1 MSGHRYVWPNWIGN
15 SDRYNYSME
24 LSPSPTGHP
33 FEAYRQRRL
42 SLIERMVRG
51 GGGIAVIPTSP
62 EQARNRD
69 THFPYRADSYFQY
82 LTGFTEPEAVL
93 IIVVG
98 SAGRAP
104 QSILFCREKNLE
116 REIWDGFRHGP
127 QAACDVFGLDAA
139 HAGSEFDAKL
149 AELLTDQPV
158 LWYAIGHDAGW
169 DRRIAAALNTVRAES
184 RTGKRAPATIRDVRA
199 ELDAMR
205 LVKDATEL
213 AIMRRVADIS
223 AAAHIRAMRFV
234 AAGHFE
240 YEVEAELLHE
250 FRRQG
255 CEYPAYTPIVAGGAN
270 ACVLHYVGN
279 DQILRDGDLLLI
291 DAGGE
296 LNGYAADITRSFP
309 VSGRFSGPQADVYD
323 LVLDAQTAAIAAI
336 LPGATFADPHQAAL
350 KALVQGM
357 IDLKLLSG
365 SLEAAIESESY
376 KRFFMHRT
384 SHWLGKDVHDAGEY
398 KAGEH
403 WAPLVPGMVLT
414 IEPGCYIRPADD
426 VPEAFWNIGVRI
438 EDDAVVTVD
447 GCEVISDA
455 APKKISDIEALM
467 RDARGR

>member
-1 MSGHRYVWPNWIGN
+1 MSAPRNGWPTWTLSSGRYNQPMEQSFAQTGN
-15 SDRYNYSME
+15 S
-24 LSPSPTGHP
+24 L
-33 FEAYRQRRL
+33 AACRQRRL
-42 SLIERMVRG
+42 ALIERMQLG
-51 GGGIAVIPTSP
+51 GGGVALVPTSP

-93 IIVVG
+93 VIVVDRG
-98 SAGRAP
+98 NASP

-127 QAACDVFGLDAA
+127 DGAREMFGFDAA
-139 HAGSEFDAKL
+139 HAIGELDNKL
-149 AELLTDQPV
+149 PELLADQPV
-158 LWYAIGHDAGW
+158 LWFSIGYDTSW
-169 DRRIAAALNTVRAES
+169 DQRIAAALNKVRAES
-184 RTGKRAPATIRDVRA
+184 RNGKHAPAAIRDVRA

-213 AIMRRVADIS
+213 ATMRRVADIS
-223 AAAHIRAMRFV
+223 TTAHIRAMRFV
-234 AAGHFE
+234 APGRFE

-250 FRRQG
+250 FRRRG
-255 CEYPAYTPIVAGGAN
+255 CEYPAYTSIVAGGAN

-279 DQILRDGDLLLI
+279 DQVLRDGDLLLI

-296 LNGYAADITRSFP
+296 LGGYASDITRCFP
-309 VSGRFSGPQADVYD
+309 VNGRFSGPQADVYD
-323 LVLDAQTAAIAAI
+323 MVLDAQAAAIAAVR
-336 LPGATFADPHQAAL
+336 PDATFADPHEAAL
-350 KALVQGM
+350 KVLAQGM

-365 SLEAAIESESY
+365 SLDGVVESETY

-398 KAGEH
+398 KEGEH

-426 VPEAFWNIGVRI
+426 VPQAFWNIGVRI
-438 EDDAVVTVD
+438 EDDAVVTAG
-447 GCEVISDA
+447 GCEIITVA
-455 APKKISDIEALM
+455 APKKIADIEALM
-467 RDARGR
+467 RG